1 MKYLLKG
8 ADVYINGQFLKRDIL
23 VKDGFICDICE
34 SLNDSDAVLFDLKDK
49 YIFHNQKLFLAFH
62 CLFANKS

>member
-49 YIFHNQKLFLAFH
+49 YIFPGFIDVHVHLREPGF
-62 CLFANKS
+62 S